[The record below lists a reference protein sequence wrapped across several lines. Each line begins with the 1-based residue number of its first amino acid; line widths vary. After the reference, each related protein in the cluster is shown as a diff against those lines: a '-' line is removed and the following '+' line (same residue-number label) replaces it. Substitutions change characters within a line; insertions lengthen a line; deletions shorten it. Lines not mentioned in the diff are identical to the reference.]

1 MCCSR
6 DAAGGGDRGTPK
18 FLGGTDPPSRG
29 LDLDAGENRD
39 GAADVLRTYAD
50 SRPSQEVGASPP
62 GDPVGD
68 FPSPAF
74 AEAGLVAE
82 ESDVP
87 PAEGPD
93 GGLDF

>member
-6 DAAGGGDRGTPK
+6 DAAGGGHCGVPK
-18 FLGGTDPPSRG
+18 FLCRACAPARS
-29 LDLDAGENRD
+29 LDLQGCENRD